1 MMTVLISQYSR
12 QVVLVALMLCITSP
26 VVAQQTPY
34 VLSERLGTSISA
46 EDRAYFGLF
55 PDRADFVSASVFE
68 GSGSDIA
75 IHITTRNRR
84 VIETLSRAVATELG
98 SYLDNYERYILENDF
113 QSLNWLLIRHL
124 VNPEVPYSEGQRVH
138 VRLHNGLSHEGR
150 LLYADEEHILLT
162 QAPDMLS
169 YADTAYV
176 IAIRPHDIE
185 RMGARAEEIPQVRS
199 LLATLFPPIP
209 RAENTPVDPEQNAY
223 EGSLLSKLRE
233 DMALEAARIPPEI
246 QHLLRQREQETA
258 ITSDVAWSHEPTFA
272 SYRASR
278 DRFHIFVPWIPV
290 SLSPNTFGDVVFTGD
305 RGTLQSPVSSK
316 GSFLAPKLHVELEY
330 AHEEKEHIRLGVN
343 FQQHEQVPAL
353 PLDEGNSAAT
363 FSSEYLSGYALGV
376 FAAFIPNPLHQNT
389 RFKSIAPEYSLR
401 LGVTFARLQTT
412 SRMTIRNRV
421 QQSKDRHT
429 LIGVQTQAGLDLY
442 FNRRFSLAVALQA
455 QVYPIVRRKQQVASG
470 YSTYNSYTYG
480 YAAQRT
486 YTAFQINLLTG
497 LRVHL

>member
-1 MMTVLISQYSR
+1 MMAVLVSPYSR
-12 QVVLVALMLCITSP
+12 QVVFLALTLCITCP

-34 VLSERLGTSISA
+34 VLSERIGTSITA

-75 IHITTRNRR
+75 LHITTSNRQ
-84 VIETLSRAVATELG
+84 VVETLSSAVATELEN
-98 SYLDNYERYILENDF
+98 YLDNYERYILENDF

-124 VNPEVPYSEGQRVH
+124 VNPESPYGEGQPVH
-138 VRLHNGLSHEGR
+138 IRLHDGASYQGR
-150 LLYADEEHILLT
+150 LLYADEDHILLT
-162 QAPDMLS
+162 QAPDMLL

-185 RMGARAEEIPQVRS
+185 RMGSRAEQIPQVRS
-199 LLATLFPPIP
+199 LLSTLFPPIP
-209 RAENTPVDPEQNAY
+209 HAENTPVNPDQNAY
-223 EGSLLSKLRE
+223 EVSLLSKLRE
-233 DMALEAARIPPEI
+233 GMALEPTRIPPEI
-246 QHLLRQREQETA
+246 RQLLRQREQETS
-258 ITSDVAWSHEPTFA
+258 TPGGVAWSREPTFA

-353 PLDEGNSAAT
+353 TLDEGNRDAT
-363 FSSEYLSGYALGV
+363 LSSEYLSGYALGM
-376 FAAFIPNPLHQNT
+376 FAAFIRNPLHQNT

-401 LGVTFARLQTT
+401 LGVTLARLQTT
-412 SRMTIRNRV
+412 SRFAIFNRT
-421 QQSKDRHT
+421 QQLKDTHI
-429 LIGVQTQAGLDLY
+429 LIGVQGQAGLDLY
-442 FNRRFSLAVALQA
+442 FTRRFSLAVALQA

-470 YSTYNSYTYG
+470 YRTYNSYTYG

-486 YTAFQINLLTG
+486 YTAFQMNLLTG